1 VGDDDFAVV
10 VTRESGVYE
19 AAVLPE
25 KFVSDLD
32 ALIAAARQQ
41 ISEGGV
47 IALVNIADEFFVAIR
62 VLGTET
68 RILLSD
74 VTAAV
79 AWDLAAQALA
89 YLGIDPPGDDDIED
103 VLPVGDLSIFA
114 DLGIDE
120 MELGAILA
128 DLDAYAD
135 EMLLTI
141 ARRAGFGEAYE
152 RVVESTVH

>member
-1 VGDDDFAVV
+1 MGDDFAVV
-10 VTRESGVYE
+10 VTRESGLWE
-19 AAVLPE
+19 AAVLQE

-32 ALIAAARQQ
+32 ALIAATRQQ

-47 IALVNIADEFFVAIR
+47 IALVNVADEFFVAVR
-62 VLGTET
+62 VLGQET

-79 AWDLAAQALA
+79 AWDLAAQV
-89 YLGIDPPGDDDIED
+89 LGFLGVEPPGEDDIDD
-103 VLPVGDLSIFA
+103 VWPVGDLSIFD

-135 EMLLTI
+135 EMLLRI

-152 RVVESTVH
+152 RVVETSVH

>member
-1 VGDDDFAVV
+1 MGDDFAVV
-10 VTRESGVYE
+10 VTREAGAWE

-32 ALIAAARQQ
+32 ALVAATRQQ

-47 IALVNIADEFFVAIR
+47 IALVNVADEFFVALR

-68 RILLSD
+68 RVLLSD

-79 AWDLAAQALA
+79 AWDLAAQVVRF
-89 YLGIDPPGDDDIED
+89 LGIEPPGDDEIED
-103 VLPVGDLSIFA
+103 VWPVGDLSIFD

-120 MELGAILA
+120 MELGAVLS

-135 EMLLTI
+135 EMLLMI
-141 ARRAGFGEAYE
+141 ARRAGFGDAYE
-152 RVVESTVH
+152 RVVESSVH